1 MRRHPLITLPM
12 VVHYY
17 KRFPAEDYSMTGL
30 LFETIQCPYC
40 GESIDI
46 AIDCSVGHQQ
56 YIEDCSVCCRPIT
69 ITATASESGIDALSV
84 HSEDE

>member
-1 MRRHPLITLPM
+1 
-12 VVHYY
+12 
-17 KRFPAEDYSMTGL
+17 MTGL
-30 LFETIQCPYC
+30 HFDTIHCPYC

-69 ITATASESGIDALSV
+69 ITATTSEFGIEEISVRTEDA
-84 HSEDE
+84 